1 MKRAEGHTRE
11 IDSCQQRGCK
21 KAINVQIANALAVH
35 LNKLIQQKYTCWR
48 KLQDIVNK
56 HELFTILMITVGA
69 GIITILN
76 TCRQSK
82 RFKLSISIK
91 KKIFEYLLNCIKIRN
106 GRYLIA
112 ALYKSHTHAKM
123 KQKQGHSTNGG
134 NRLVIAAT
142 HVCTSL
148 EEEMRKW

>member
-11 IDSCQQRGCK
+11 VDSCQQRGCK
-21 KAINVQIANALAVH
+21 KATNVQIANALAVH

-56 HELFTILMITVGA
+56 HELFTILMFTVGA

-76 TCRQSK
+76 TCRHSK

-91 KKIFEYLLNCIKIRN
+91 KNLRIFTELHQNKKWQIFDSCFIQVTYTRKDEIETR
-106 GRYLIA
+106 A
-112 ALYKSHTHAKM
+112 QYKWWQQISYCSYACLHIT
-123 KQKQGHSTNGG
+123 
-134 NRLVIAAT
+134 
-142 HVCTSL
+142 
-148 EEEMRKW
+148 